1 MMREIPL
8 AFEEIATQCWST
20 SGLINSQESSHS
32 LPPKKERQKRNLVM
46 LADERRLGK
55 WIARFKH
62 IEGETNSKREQLMRR
77 ESPLIFA

>member
-8 AFEEIATQCWST
+8 AFEENSHPCWST

-32 LPPKKERQKRNLVM
+32 LPPKGERQKRNLVM
-46 LADERRLGK
+46 LADERSLGK

-62 IEGETNSKREQLMRR
+62 SEGETNSKREQLMRR
-77 ESPLIFA
+77 EIPLIFA